1 MLPVLA
7 VIALKSI
14 VTDDQAKFL
23 STIVRAVLALV
34 RAIRYGMAWHAM
46 FYTRR
51 F

>member
-1 MLPVLA
+1 MPVLA

-14 VTDDQAKFL
+14 LTDDQAKFL

-34 RAIRYGMAWHAM
+34 RAIWRDMAWHNI
-46 FYTRR
+46 FHTRL